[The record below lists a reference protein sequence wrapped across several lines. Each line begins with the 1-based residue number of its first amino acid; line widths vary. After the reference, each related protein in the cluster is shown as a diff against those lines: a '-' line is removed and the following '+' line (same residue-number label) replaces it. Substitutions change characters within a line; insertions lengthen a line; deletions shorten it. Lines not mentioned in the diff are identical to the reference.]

1 MCMAVVVALAVFAAL
16 AAGGCVL
23 LWVAA
28 GFMLAI
34 VVASP
39 AAFCQKYLAGTI
51 ICSCISR
58 FYLPGVLMSFS
69 SSNARCFFLRHAAPA
84 AAALLLAGCNTV
96 APPATTTAAVASRA
110 PVHESSVYSDGSP
123 VAQPAPAPASAPAP
137 VYATVPATP
146 AAAGLHLQ
154 AGTFSS
160 QTSANGV
167 ADGIRKQLPAL
178 AHSVKGAAW
187 REFPRADGPFASDA
201 ERSQAA
207 AQIRSATGNEVV
219 NAAP

>member
-1 MCMAVVVALAVFAAL
+1 
-16 AAGGCVL
+16 
-23 LWVAA
+23 
-28 GFMLAI
+28 
-34 VVASP
+34 
-39 AAFCQKYLAGTI
+39 
-51 ICSCISR
+51 
-58 FYLPGVLMSFS
+58 MSFS

-123 VAQPAPAPASAPAP
+123 VAQPAPAPAAAPAP
-137 VYATVPATP
+137 VYATVPATS

-178 AHSVKGAAW
+178 AHSVKV
-187 REFPRADGPFASDA
+187 EPRGVNFRVLIGPFASDA

-219 NAAP
+219 SAAP